1 MPGLNGGGGHDWRSQ
16 RRHIAQ
22 GGSKWVLINRSSFEM
37 MVRVAF
43 YIVDIPPIEPFFSLS
58 LLVVDAC
65 RVAPNDLP
73 RRGALNAPGHWKDAS
88 GM

>member
-1 MPGLNGGGGHDWRSQ
+1 
-16 RRHIAQ
+16 
-22 GGSKWVLINRSSFEM
+22 M